1 MGHSI
6 SKDIRCRARTC
17 GVVVKTAVFGA
28 ADPVSNPLGGE
39 ILVPFSEQSERVR
52 LWWSLQVVTTA
63 CWEVASPVILR
74 LGGKSHVAECDSE
87 GVCTHLG
94 ASLVKVNKNQ
104 KALPNLPVH
113 WAGRVAARK
122 N

>member
-1 MGHSI
+1 M
-6 SKDIRCRARTC
+6 
-17 GVVVKTAVFGA
+17 VKTANFGA
-28 ADPVSNPLGGE
+28 AVPSSNPLWGGKFGS
-39 ILVPFSEQSERVR
+39 LFQSNLKESVGGFTH
-52 LWWSLQVVTTA
+52 LA

-113 WAGRVAARK
+113 WAGRVAAR
-122 N
+122 NINCLADF